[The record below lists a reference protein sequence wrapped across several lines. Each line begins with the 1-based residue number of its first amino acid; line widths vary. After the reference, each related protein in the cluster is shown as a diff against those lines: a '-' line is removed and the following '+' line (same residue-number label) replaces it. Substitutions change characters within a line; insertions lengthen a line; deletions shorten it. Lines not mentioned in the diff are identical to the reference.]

1 MYPGV
6 RRSRT
11 DSHGSGTESQE
22 EMREEARRQGY
33 HPHFEDIRRQQYMDQ
48 RMYPDYEKVDDY
60 RR

>member
-22 EMREEARRQGY
+22 EVREEARRF
-33 HPHFEDIRRQQYMDQ
+33 HHFEEMRRQQPFMDQ
-48 RMYPDYEKVDDY
+48 RMYQDYEKMEEY
-60 RR
+60 RK